1 MPWYVCMIA
10 AIVIAAL
17 VGGIS
22 GALKAYFNVNE
33 VISCIMLNWISLY
46 VVNMILTQVKSE
58 STPYTV
64 DLSSGNKSALLPN
77 CGLDEIFSGN
87 KFVSIG
93 LIISVVMA
101 IVVWVLLE
109 KTKFGF
115 ELRATGM
122 NKNAAKYCGMK
133 EKRNTIVTMM
143 IAGGLAGLGA
153 AVFYLSGI
161 ETWMVQQTTV
171 PGMGFNGIAAA
182 FLGGLHPIGAIFS
195 SYFIQHITSGG
206 SYVDKTMYCAQI
218 SDLISA
224 FIIYLCGFVFFF
236 KLWLNRYLDK
246 RDEKKSCKRR
256 RKIMLLLIQYTLIF
270 ASVLILVALGGC
282 FSEHSGVINI
292 GLEGIMVMGALGGAL
307 MMKYLPDSALA
318 PVVILLVVLAS
329 VLVGMIF
336 SLLLGVAAIHFNADQ
351 TLVGTALNLL
361 GPAAAVVIVRAIN
374 MAENPDNVSSTV
386 AYKVAKKAFLIRI
399 GKFEFS
405 WFMLFALLIL
415 IASYV
420 VLYKTRF
427 GLRLMACGEHPQAA
441 DSVGINVFK
450 MRYAG
455 VLISGALGGLGGLV
469 YITAGVSEWKFENGV
484 AGFGFLAL
492 AVMIFG
498 QWKPVNIGLAALL
511 FGLFRALSNVYTGF
525 DALVALKLPSTL
537 YNMFPYII
545 SLIVLVFVSKN
556 SRAPKAE
563 GIPYDK
569 GQR

>member
-1 MPWYVCMIA
+1 MVLLIINPAGAAGAIVAILKNFMYYPSAVKATQYFGSTLVKACPLLLCSLSVLFAYKVGLFNIGAAGQYVAGAGACLYFALGFKMPWYVCVLAAVVVAAALA
-10 AIVIAAL
+10 AIS
-17 VGGIS
+17 GI
-22 GALKAYFNVNE
+22 LKAYCNVNE

-46 VVNMILTQVKSE
+46 VVNMLLTQVKSE

-77 CGLDEIFSGN
+77 CGLDQIFSGN

-182 FLGGLHPIGAIFS
+182 FLGGLNPIGAIFS

-246 RDEKKSCKRR
+246 KDEKKAAK
-256 RKIMLLLIQYTLIF
+256 
-270 ASVLILVALGGC
+270 GG
-282 FSEHSGVINI
+282 E
-292 GLEGIMVMGALGGAL
+292 
-307 MMKYLPDSALA
+307 K
-318 PVVILLVVLAS
+318 
-329 VLVGMIF
+329 
-336 SLLLGVAAIHFNADQ
+336 
-351 TLVGTALNLL
+351 
-361 GPAAAVVIVRAIN
+361 
-374 MAENPDNVSSTV
+374 
-386 AYKVAKKAFLIRI
+386 
-399 GKFEFS
+399 
-405 WFMLFALLIL
+405 
-415 IASYV
+415 
-420 VLYKTRF
+420 
-427 GLRLMACGEHPQAA
+427 
-441 DSVGINVFK
+441 
-450 MRYAG
+450 
-455 VLISGALGGLGGLV
+455 
-469 YITAGVSEWKFENGV
+469 
-484 AGFGFLAL
+484 
-492 AVMIFG
+492 
-498 QWKPVNIGLAALL
+498 
-511 FGLFRALSNVYTGF
+511 
-525 DALVALKLPSTL
+525 
-537 YNMFPYII
+537 
-545 SLIVLVFVSKN
+545 
-556 SRAPKAE
+556 
-563 GIPYDK
+563 
-569 GQR
+569 